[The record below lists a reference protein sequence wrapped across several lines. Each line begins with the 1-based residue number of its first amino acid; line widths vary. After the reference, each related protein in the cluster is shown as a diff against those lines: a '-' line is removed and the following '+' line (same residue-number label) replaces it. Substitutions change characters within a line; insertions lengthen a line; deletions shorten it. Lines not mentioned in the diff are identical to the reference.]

1 MAKKAKS
8 KGFSVAP
15 KPASQTAGVFQD
27 VTLPSGQPA
36 GIMSRRVFDGAVTR
50 ADAKLGEVTRSDRKE

>member
-8 KGFSVAP
+8 KGYSVAP
-15 KPASQTAGVFQD
+15 KSARQTGGLFQD

-36 GIMSRRVFDGAVTR
+36 GIMSRRIFDGAVTR
-50 ADAKLGEVTRSDRKE
+50 ADAKLGEVVRSDRKE